1 MPTDGQIPSP
11 VAKLIGVAIVEDDR
25 STREG
30 LGLLINGSPGYRC
43 VGTYGSVEEALRRIG
58 GQQPDV
64 LLLDIHLPGLS
75 GSEGVRVFREKYPWV
90 QVLMLTIYAE
100 QERVFESI
108 CNGACGYLL
117 KKTPPAKLLEA
128 IREAHDGG
136 SPMSPEIARKV
147 VTLFQKTR
155 PPERIDQQL
164 TPQEVRLLQCL
175 SQGFSYQAA
184 GSELRISINTI
195 RNYVRSIY
203 EKLHV
208 HSKSEAVSKALRSR
222 IIS

>member
-1 MPTDGQIPSP
+1 MPTDVQIPSP

-64 LLLDIHLPGLS
+64 LLLDIHLPGLP
-75 GSEGVRVFREKYPWV
+75 GSEGVRVFREKYPSV

-128 IREAHDGG
+128 IREAYDGG

-147 VTLFQKTR
+147 VTLFQKTGS
-155 PPERIDQQL
+155 PERIDQQL
-164 TPQEVRLLQCL
+164 TPQEVRLLQYL
-175 SQGFSYQAA
+175 SEGHSYQAA
-184 GSELRISINTI
+184 GNELRISINTI

-222 IIS
+222 IIF